1 MQNIIEILKTHGV
14 DIPEEK
20 ATDINKAVSE
30 NYKTIAEVEKKL
42 NKIENEK
49 NNWKERAEMA
59 EETLK
64 NFEGKDFDAITKER
78 DEWKEKAEQ
87 AEKDYNQKEAVR
99 EKREL
104 LKEAIADIEFT
115 SIAAKNAIMAQIE
128 EGVSVKNGKLIG
140 FNDLLED
147 ARKNDSAAFV
157 NKSVEV
163 PRITSNVVNNN
174 NSAGGV
180 LTKKEIDSIKDTR
193 ERQKAMAESIARG
206 DGIYLKQ

>member
-1 MQNIIEILKTHGV
+1 MQNILEILKTNGV
-14 DIPEEK
+14 EIPEEK
-20 ATDINKAVSE
+20 TAEINKAISE

-42 NKIENEK
+42 SKIEVEK

-64 NFEGKDFDAITKER
+64 GFEGKDFEAITRER

-87 AEKDYNQKEAVR
+87 AEKDYSQKEAAR

-104 LKEAIADIEFT
+104 LKEAMSEIEFT
-115 SIAAKNAIMAQIE
+115 SIAAKNAIMSQIE
-128 EGVSVKNGKLIG
+128 ENVSVKNGRLIG

-147 ARKNDSAAFV
+147 ARKNDAAAFV
-157 NKSVEV
+157 NKNVEV
-163 PRITSNVVNNN
+163 PRITSNVINNN
-174 NSAGGV
+174 NSSNGI